1 MDMAAGIFLGGSDTI
16 MAGVS
21 TFLLTMVCYPEIQK
35 KAQEE
40 LDRVVGHG
48 QLPEFGDRESL
59 PYLSAII
66 KEIYRWRPTVPAGT
80 PPVKTTSCR

>member
-1 MDMAAGIFLGGSDTI
+1 MDMAAGIFLGGADTI
-16 MAGVS
+16 TAGVD
-21 TFLLTMVCYPEIQK
+21 TFLLTMMCYPEVQK

-48 QLPEFGDRESL
+48 RLPGFEDEESL

-66 KEIYRWRPTVPAGT
+66 KEVHRWRPTVPAGVSY
-80 PPVKTTSCR
+80 PPTC

>member
-1 MDMAAGIFLGGSDTI
+1 MDMAANIFLGGADTI
-16 MAGVS
+16 LSGVG
-21 TFLLTMVCYPEIQK
+21 TFLLTMICYPEVQK

-48 QLPEFGDRESL
+48 RLPGFEDEESL

-66 KEIYRWRPTVPAGT
+66 KEVHRWKPSVPLGASRT
-80 PPVKTTSCR
+80 PPV